1 MGILEIF
8 NNKLG
13 DDMEI
18 KQTLIKIRLWLVN
31 LEQLL
36 VFSSK
41 KLYSIMVRNT
51 IEGIE
56 RYEFK
61 LFINLE
67 YLT

>member
-1 MGILEIF
+1 MVSKFRAITRF
-8 NNKLG
+8 
-13 DDMEI
+13 
-18 KQTLIKIRLWLVN
+18 QP
-31 LEQLL
+31 
-36 VFSSK
+36 SK

-61 LFINLE
+61 LFINLK